1 MGGILPMLNDE
12 MNDIR
17 NGQSNRS
24 DMDRKVRDLSGTS
37 LRLRQSMTPNITD
50 AVRHMVKTVIVM
62 DDSIIAKALLSLV
75 IQFELKA
82 TNL

>member
-1 MGGILPMLNDE
+1 MLNDE

-17 NGQSNRS
+17 NGQSKRS

-37 LRLRQSMTPNITD
+37 LRLRQSMTPNIAD
-50 AVRHMVKTVIVM
+50 AVRHMVKTAIVM

-75 IQFELKA
+75 IQFELKV

>member
-50 AVRHMVKTVIVM
+50 AVRHMVKTAIVM

-75 IQFELKA
+75 IQFELKV

>member
-37 LRLRQSMTPNITD
+37 LRLRQSMTPKITD
-50 AVRHMVKTVIVM
+50 AVRHMVKTAIVM
-62 DDSIIAKALLSLV
+62 DTSMIAKVLLSLV
-75 IQFELKA
+75 IQFEFKV

>member
-17 NGQSNRS
+17 NGQSKRS

-37 LRLRQSMTPNITD
+37 LRLRQSMTPNIAD
-50 AVRHMVKTVIVM
+50 AVRHMVKTAIVM

-75 IQFELKA
+75 IQFELKV

>member
-37 LRLRQSMTPNITD
+37 LRLRQSMTPNIAD
-50 AVRHMVKTVIVM
+50 AVRHMVKTAIVM

-75 IQFELKA
+75 IQFELKV